1 MSDDLTQL
9 EQDECAL
16 KEALSAIELRA
27 HREAAPFIEALSKI
41 QFSRRPVPFQTD
53 DGRWAFYT
61 GPIKPY
67 QGTPAWLLHHGK
79 QIVRI
84 EEDAIRRS
92 WEKPGKA
99 RRSL

>member
-9 EQDECAL
+9 EQDERAL

-27 HREAAPFIEALSKI
+27 HREAAPFIEALSTI
-41 QFSRRPVPFQTD
+41 QFSRRPAPFKTD

-61 GPIKPY
+61 GPIEPY
-67 QGTPAWLLHHGK
+67 HGTPTWLLYHGR

-92 WEKPGKA
+92 WKKPGKA
-99 RRSL
+99 RGSL